1 MCSYCNEEDY
11 SFDPNNGIVYEE
23 EFNQYNLRV
32 ETSCYEEYYGDY
44 LIESISVNYCPKCGR
59 SLYETP
65 QRNEVHTI
73 ASKMIEERKEEIL
86 VIVMEELAE
95 LIQATS
101 KLKRGKPDYDNLA
114 EEIADVMI
122 CLEVVK
128 QLSKLSEQEIQKW
141 LKFKLDRATQKIKE
155 GTFK

>member
-11 SFDPNNGIVYEE
+11 SFDPNSGIVYEE

-44 LIESISVNYCPKCGR
+44 LIESVSVNYCPKCGR
-59 SLYETP
+59 NLYNNQQEKELYKVAT
-65 QRNEVHTI
+65 R
-73 ASKMIEERKEEIL
+73 MIEEKKEEIL
-86 VIVMEELAE
+86 VIVAEELSE

-101 KLKRGKPDYDNLA
+101 KLKRGKPDHDNLA
-114 EEIADVMI
+114 EEIADVII

-141 LKFKLDRATQKIKE
+141 LKFKLERATQKIKE